1 MTDSPSDDTRE
12 PAGSERGEV
21 FSVDG
26 VVVAVIP
33 EYRQALVR
41 TADGGHLSITRH
53 TVGLNYADLREGQC
67 VRCVVT
73 KVLPRVLQA
82 RLLR

>member
-1 MTDSPSDDTRE
+1 MTDGSSSDTGE
-12 PAGSERGEV
+12 LAGSEGQEV

-26 VVVAVIP
+26 VVFAVIS
-33 EYRQALVR
+33 EFRQAIVR
-41 TADGGHLSITRH
+41 TADGRQLAITQH

-73 KVLPRVLQA
+73 KVLPRVLRG
-82 RLLR
+82 RLL